1 MKELP
6 SAKNARGFTILEML
20 IAMSVFLIICAAM
33 FGLLQMSQTRYAS
46 ENQLSA
52 SFQEARLAMD
62 QIVRDV
68 NVAGYPSMS
77 LYSTLP
83 SDQSTFAVGPVAW
96 SPNYYPLTP
105 CSIGTAGGG
114 TCASPGDYDLIV
126 ETRLGTDTN
135 VSWVHYY
142 LSGTTLFRA
151 VVPKPTTGGDPFA
164 AFSAP
169 GLAVPFLV
177 NVMNNPGGAQLSQI
191 TATYPTMFLGGVP
204 QPIFQYMCNTPAG
217 PTGNPPQP
225 VPCPLAGTS
234 DLPQNISDV
243 DVTLI
248 VATPQPDMQTQM
260 LKLVELNGRGH
271 TLNSTH

>member
-1 MKELP
+1 MTDVAP
-6 SAKNARGFTILEML
+6 AWTARGFTILEML
-20 IAMSVFLIICAAM
+20 IALSVFLIICAAM

-52 SFQEARLAMD
+52 SFQEARLALD

-83 SDQSTFAVGPVAW
+83 LDQSAFAVGPVAW
-96 SPNYYPLTP
+96 SPNYYPLVP
-105 CSIGTAGGG
+105 CAIGTAGGG
-114 TCASPGDYDLIV
+114 TCTSPGDYDLIV
-126 ETRLGTDTN
+126 ETRLGNDAN
-135 VSWVHYY
+135 VSWVRYS
-142 LSGTTLFRA
+142 LSGTTLYRA
-151 VVPKPTTGGDPFA
+151 VAPKTTGSDPVTA
-164 AFSAP
+164 TSVA
-169 GLAVPFLV
+169 GVAVPFLV
-177 NVMNNPGGAQLSQI
+177 NVMNNPGGAQLAQI
-191 TATYPTMFLGGVP
+191 TATYPTMFPGGVP
-204 QPIFQYMCNTPAG
+204 QPIFQYMCNIPAG

-225 VPCPLAGTS
+225 VPCPAAGTS

-248 VATPQPDMQTQM
+248 VATPQRDMQTQM

-271 TLNSTH
+271 TLNASH

>member
-1 MKELP
+1 MTKVP
-6 SAKNARGFTILEML
+6 PVKAARGFTILEML
-20 IAMSVFLIICAAM
+20 ISMSVFLIICAAM
-33 FGLLQMSQTRYAS
+33 FGLLQMSQRRYAS
-46 ENQLSA
+46 ESQLSA

-68 NVAGYPSMS
+68 NVAGYPSMN

-83 SDQSTFAVGPVAW
+83 SDQSAFAVGPVAW
-96 SPNYYPLTP
+96 SPNYYPLFP

-114 TCASPGDYDLIV
+114 TCSSPGDYDLIV

-135 VSWVHYY
+135 VSWVRYY
-142 LSGTTLFRA
+142 LGGANGTTLYRA
-151 VVPKPTTGGDPFA
+151 VVPKPTTGGNPIS
-164 AFSAP
+164 AFSTP
-169 GLAVPFLV
+169 GLAVPFLM
-177 NVMNNPGGAQLSQI
+177 NVMNNPGGAQLAQI
-191 TATYPTMFLGGVP
+191 TATYPTMFPGGA
-204 QPIFQYMCNTPAG
+204 QPIFQYTCATSSG
-217 PTGNPPQP
+217 PT
-225 VPCPLAGTS
+225 PCPNAGVD

-271 TLNSTH
+271 TSNSIY